1 MILDFFH
8 VALGQNAI
16 CFAGIM
22 GLLKLACQGQLNK
35 IGKFSSTQSLSCV
48 DLQPLYCCLI
58 SALNKKIFRII
69 DPIFQDRLTG
79 KASVKSIH
87 GCLPESLS
95 TIYREIISDISSFDN
110 ELFSTTLDSSVII
123 LCEMM
128 FIQNHQDYAFYSLWS
143 EMSPL
148 SDGLAYRLASLS
160 YNIGASLGSVNE
172 NVRAL
177 GFFEASLRFYH
188 LVSSKNSDCRK
199 ELKSWQGKCQCLY
212 QLSRYEDC
220 QSGVVESMRLFLLG
234 DYEIRGQKLVDTLV
248 TLYASSGL
256 HLASYIPLCLK
267 LCTNRTDLI
276 DVELEAVAVFSD
288 SQFSQACI
296 LDYALSLPDVALT
309 SMCQYLL
316 HRSEL
321 DASLCESYCTQVQS
335 VLSSQTVK
343 SE

>member
-1 MILDFFH
+1 
-8 VALGQNAI
+8 
-16 CFAGIM
+16 M
-22 GLLKLACQGQLNK
+22 GLLKLAYQGQLKK
-35 IGKFSSTQSLSCV
+35 IGKFSSSQALSCV
-48 DLQPLYCCLI
+48 ELQSLYCCLI
-58 SALNKKIFRII
+58 STLNKKIFRII

-79 KASVKSIH
+79 KASVISKH
-87 GCLPESLS
+87 GDIPESLT

-123 LCEMM
+123 LCEIM

-148 SDGLAYRLASLS
+148 SEGLACRLASLS

-188 LVSSKNSDCRK
+188 LASFKNTDCRK

-220 QSGVVESMRLFLLG
+220 QSGVVEGMHLFLLG
-234 DYEIRGQKLVDTLV
+234 DYEIGGGKLGDSLV
-248 TLYASSGL
+248 TLYASSGF
-256 HLASYIPLCLK
+256 HLSSYIPLCLK
-267 LCTNRTDLI
+267 LCTNRLDLI
-276 DVELEAVAVFSD
+276 DVELEALAVFSD
-288 SQFSQACI
+288 SKYSQACV

-309 SMCQYLL
+309 VKCQYLL

-335 VLSSQTVK
+335 ILSSHTVK
-343 SE
+343 FEYYVIISSYYFWL